1 MSTSVVRAMRI
12 LELLAGSEKP
22 LTLARVTEAL
32 GIPKSTAHNIL
43 GSLAQ
48 EGFVEISEPAS
59 YAIGLKAFEV
69 GAAHLRATG
78 TVGVVAPELARLT
91 RALNITSHWAVLD
104 GVDAVY
110 LCKEDPPGRGIQLA
124 SSIGARLPSHITAV
138 GKSCLAWLEPEEVE
152 QHVALPTDAT
162 RGAAL
167 EQVLAA
173 AGPRP
178 GRRLM
183 STDDGEAAGRHPCV
197 AAPVFEMSRPAARS
211 ASASCATPAHRS
223 TPSWTRSVTPRPEPP
238 PCSAEGPSDD
248 HHRQTLAGPDRG
260 LPARSARRQHR
271 RVDGLQRV
279 TPRRQPRRPR
289 RASAGPRARRTATPT
304 PSPTTCAPSSPR
316 CTASTPTRSSSA
328 TARTS

>member
-167 EQVLAA
+167 ERVLAELA
-173 AGPRP
+173 RVRDAGW
-178 GRRLM
+178 
-183 STDDGEAAGRHPCV
+183 STDDGEAAAGIQCV
-197 AAPVFEMSRPAARS
+197 AAPVFEMSRPRGAVGVSFLRDSGAPFDTIVAEVRDAAAR
-211 ASASCATPAHRS
+211 ATSLLGGR
-223 TPSWTRSVTPRPEPP
+223 
-238 PCSAEGPSDD
+238 
-248 HHRQTLAGPDRG
+248 TLR
-260 LPARSARRQHR
+260 
-271 RVDGLQRV
+271 
-279 TPRRQPRRPR
+279 
-289 RASAGPRARRTATPT
+289 
-304 PSPTTCAPSSPR
+304 
-316 CTASTPTRSSSA
+316 
-328 TARTS
+328 